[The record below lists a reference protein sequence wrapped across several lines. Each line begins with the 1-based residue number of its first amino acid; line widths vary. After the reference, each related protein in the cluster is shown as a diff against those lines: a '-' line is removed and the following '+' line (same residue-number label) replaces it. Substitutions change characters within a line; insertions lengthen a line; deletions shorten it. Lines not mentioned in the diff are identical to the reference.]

1 MMEHYTNKVMV
12 ERCSNRKMAEQCCNK
27 KMTEHC
33 SNQKMTE
40 HCSNDERLS
49 IVAIKTCM
57 SIVTKIFEFNIAKM
71 AHKITK

>member
-1 MMEHYTNKVMV
+1 MV

-40 HCSNDERLS
+40 HRSNDERLS

-57 SIVTKIFEFNIAKM
+57 STVTIFEFNIAKM